1 MGIREFGER
10 LQAAGTEMQRSGGR
24 MTRTVTVPIL
34 FAFVGALIAGWVG
47 LIVGLV
53 IGIVIA
59 ASAKT

>member
-1 MGIREFGER
+1 
-10 LQAAGTEMQRSGGR
+10 